1 MLIDTKDIDLVS
13 ATRTMFSEN
22 GEAVAELFY
31 ARLFELAPEVRGM
44 FPTDLAEQGRMLS
57 ATLALAVSSLRN
69 WDDLAPILASLA
81 RRHIVFGVKSWHYAV
96 VTQALLDTLKAAE
109 VDPET
114 VAAWNRTMSVIC
126 AHMIA
131 AAYGDQIDAAPAP
144 QSGAA

>member
-1 MLIDTKDIDLVS
+1 MLIDTRDIDLVS
-13 ATRTMFSEN
+13 ATRPMFADN
-22 GEAVAELFY
+22 GEAVAALFY
-31 ARLFELAPEVRGM
+31 GRLFELAPDVRGM
-44 FPTDLAEQGRMLS
+44 FPANMSDQGRKLS
-57 ATLALAVSSLRN
+57 ATIALAVSSLRN

-81 RRHIVFGVKSWHYAV
+81 RRHIVFGVKSWHYAI

-131 AAYGDQIDAAPAP
+131 AAYGDQAEDVPVQHP
-144 QSGAA
+144 GAA